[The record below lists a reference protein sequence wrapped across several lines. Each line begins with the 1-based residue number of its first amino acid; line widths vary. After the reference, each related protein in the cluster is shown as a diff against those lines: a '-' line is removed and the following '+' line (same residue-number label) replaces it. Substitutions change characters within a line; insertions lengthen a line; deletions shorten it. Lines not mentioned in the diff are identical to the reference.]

1 MAVIG
6 FCIIKQ
12 KLTFKETAIV
22 DVLSLAHANVSI
34 FFNSAVFAY
43 WGIGTKNGF
52 LF

>member
-1 MAVIG
+1 MVVIG

-34 FFNSAVFAY
+34 CFNSAVFAY